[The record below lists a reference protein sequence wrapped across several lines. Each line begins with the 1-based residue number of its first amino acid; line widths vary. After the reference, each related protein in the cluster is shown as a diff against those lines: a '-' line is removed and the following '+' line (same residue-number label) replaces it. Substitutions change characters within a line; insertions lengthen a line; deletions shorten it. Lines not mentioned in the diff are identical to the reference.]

1 MYMFLRIVFF
11 NVFRVM
17 YIYGN
22 ILIVVNIFG
31 ENIYINY
38 WLLFLIDVYL
48 YIYLCLCM
56 YWVGY
61 NECIFNCLK
70 IVIKLLLVMYI
81 YM

>member
-38 WLLFLIDVYL
+38 WLLFLIGVYL
-48 YIYLCLCM
+48 YIYVFMLM
-56 YWVGY
+56 YVLSW
-61 NECIFNCLK
+61 L
-70 IVIKLLLVMYI
+70 
-81 YM
+81 

>member
-1 MYMFLRIVFF
+1 MVVSLVYVSNWFYWYVYVFNIRIVFF

-38 WLLFLIDVYL
+38 WLLFLIGVYL
-48 YIYLCLCM
+48 YIYLC
-56 YWVGY
+56 
-61 NECIFNCLK
+61 
-70 IVIKLLLVMYI
+70 
-81 YM
+81 

>member
-61 NECIFNCLK
+61 NECIFNCFK

>member
-1 MYMFLRIVFF
+1 MYMLLRIVFF

-38 WLLFLIDVYL
+38 WLLFLIGVYL
-48 YIYLCLCM
+48 YIYVFMLM
-56 YWVGY
+56 YVLSW
-61 NECIFNCLK
+61 L
-70 IVIKLLLVMYI
+70 
-81 YM
+81 